1 MQAPLPPWVAP
12 AATATAA
19 AIVRHSVCS
28 QPILP
33 ACLPAAPRARPPARL
48 LQYIGFALA
57 LVPFAGM
64 LLVLSAERD
73 ERNVAGVRF

>member
-1 MQAPLPPWVAP
+1 VQY
-12 AATATAA
+12 TASGHNLY
-19 AIVRHSVCS
+19 R
-28 QPILP
+28 LP
-33 ACLPAAPRARPPARL
+33 APIL

>member
-1 MQAPLPPWVAP
+1 VL
-12 AATATAA
+12 TACA
-19 AIVRHSVCS
+19 
-28 QPILP
+28 
-33 ACLPAAPRARPPARL
+33 ACLPTL